1 MKAQASEIEKR
12 LEAVQAQLH
21 LYARDL
27 QKVVRSEREKSERLR
42 LTNRQLQA
50 FAKDFRTAFV
60 AEQQKARELEKAY
73 HDTVLRLVKA
83 MRYKDDETGAH
94 VIRLAHYC
102 KLVTQSL
109 GWQPEAAQMIFDAA
123 PMHDVGKIGI
133 PDAILQKPGPLTPTE
148 WEVVRRHPAIGAS
161 LLQGSPSPLL
171 EMARIIALGHH
182 ERWDGSGYPSRARE
196 EEIPP
201 AARVVMLSD
210 QYDALRSRR
219 PYKPARSHA
228 EAVEVILDGD
238 GRTQPQHFDPV
249 LLQVFRDIHPQL
261 ESIHERFAD

>member
-1 MKAQASEIEKR
+1 MNSPGNEIEKR

-27 QKVVRSEREKSERLR
+27 QKVMRSEREKSDRLR
-42 LTNRQLQA
+42 LANRQLQA

-94 VIRLAHYC
+94 VIRLSHYG
-102 KLVTQSL
+102 KLVAQSL
-109 GWQPEAAQMIFDAA
+109 AWTGEAAQMLFDAA

-133 PDAILQKPGPLTPTE
+133 PDAILQKPGPLNPSE
-148 WEVVRRHPAIGAS
+148 WEMVRRHPVIGAS

-171 EMARIIALGHH
+171 EMARAIALGHH
-182 ERWDGSGYPSRARE
+182 ERWDGSGYPSGARG

-201 AARVVMLSD
+201 AARIVMICD
-210 QYDALRSRR
+210 QYDALRCRR

-228 EAVEVILDGD
+228 EAVAVILEGD
-238 GRTQPQHFDPV
+238 GRTLPQHFDPV
-249 LLQVFRDIHPQL
+249 LLQVFRGLHPKMEEIHG
-261 ESIHERFAD
+261 RFAD